1 MNNTVR
7 HAVRDYLSTIDA
19 PDEEYVGETITQVNI
34 RANELMVAAIDALA
48 QRMKLSRS
56 ATAKF
61 ILESALYDAL
71 AEVGLQMGY
80 EPDEQGNMVVRAM
93 TNQEQLDAIARGL
106 EQRDA

>member
-7 HAVRDYLSTIDA
+7 HALRDYLSTIDA

-34 RANELMVAAIDALA
+34 RANERMTAAIDALGK
-48 QRMKLSRS
+48 RMKLSRS

-71 AEVGLQMGY
+71 AEIGLQIGFDLD
-80 EPDEQGNMVVRAM
+80 DEGKPVVSVL
-93 TNQEQLDAIARGL
+93 TNQQQLEVLARVEKVHG
-106 EQRDA
+106 E